1 MKETGG
7 KKKRRGEED
16 YDGEDIDKYLGLKEG
31 KSSKKF
37 RRWDHIIANEW
48 INAADEWIKWS
59 HEKLIDWDVMQL
71 VRCIQILREFLH

>member
-37 RRWDHIIANEW
+37 RR
-48 INAADEWIKWS
+48 
-59 HEKLIDWDVMQL
+59 
-71 VRCIQILREFLH
+71 R